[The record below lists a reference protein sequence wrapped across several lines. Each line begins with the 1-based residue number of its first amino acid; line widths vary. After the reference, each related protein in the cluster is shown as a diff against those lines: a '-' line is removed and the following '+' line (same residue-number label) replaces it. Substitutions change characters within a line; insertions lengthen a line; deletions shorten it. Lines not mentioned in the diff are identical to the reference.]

1 MRARETVQVSDFAQ
15 LTDALERL
23 KSTGGTILLTQDVTV
38 PSDAS
43 YTYINAAYRKQIT
56 IDTGGHTI
64 VVEGSLTLWPYLTI
78 RADEADAALMRVR
91 SGGQLRLVSVAL
103 DAGEDGVAI
112 VREPGSIL
120 TCGSE
125 TSLGRPAFSCIGRV
139 EGGERVTA
147 AAYWR
152 NAPETLPVVCVRPGA
167 AFDAD
172 MLPASVRAFV
182 NRDYAEL
189 EEDVSVLWD
198 ASTFPLCRR
207 CALLPGGLCIGYGAV
222 FSKRLS

>member
-1 MRARETVQVSDFAQ
+1 MRKKDVSDNVSVMLRYGKKIIACLLVFLFVCFVPAAPVRARETVQVSDFAQ

-23 KSTGGTILLTQDVTV
+23 KSTGGTVLLTQDVTV

-56 IDTGGHTI
+56 LDTGGHTL

-78 RADEADAALMRVR
+78 RADDADAALVRVR

-112 VREPGSIL
+112 VREPGSVL

-125 TSLGRPAFSCIGRV
+125 TSLG
-139 EGGERVTA
+139 
-147 AAYWR
+147 
-152 NAPETLPVVCVRPGA
+152 LPG
-167 AFDAD
+167 F
-172 MLPASVRAFV
+172 PASAAWKAA
-182 NRDYAEL
+182 N
-189 EEDVSVLWD
+189 
-198 ASTFPLCRR
+198 
-207 CALLPGGLCIGYGAV
+207 G
-222 FSKRLS
+222 